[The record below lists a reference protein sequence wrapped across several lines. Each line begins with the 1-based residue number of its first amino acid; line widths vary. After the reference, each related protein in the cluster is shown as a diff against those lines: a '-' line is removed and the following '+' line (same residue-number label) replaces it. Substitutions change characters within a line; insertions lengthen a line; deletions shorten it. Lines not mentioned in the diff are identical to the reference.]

1 MFLQPIKY
9 WDSPEFI
16 KVSMTKQR
24 KKLTLPGF
32 SMKLQ
37 RVNRSPG
44 SHGYDYPTTYFQEQ
58 AGVDMILVGAPRR
71 TAAACRII
79 SFIVTGK
86 VLSGK

>member
-1 MFLQPIKY
+1 
-9 WDSPEFI
+9 
-16 KVSMTKQR
+16 MTEQR
-24 KKLTLPGF
+24 KKLTPSGF
-32 SMKLQ
+32 FLRKLR